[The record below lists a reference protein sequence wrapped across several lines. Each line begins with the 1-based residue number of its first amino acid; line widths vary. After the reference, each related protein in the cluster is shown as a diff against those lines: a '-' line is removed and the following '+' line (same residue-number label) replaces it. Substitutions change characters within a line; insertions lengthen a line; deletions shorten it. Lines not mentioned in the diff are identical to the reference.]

1 MAAGSRRGA
10 RSHRRYQGRPHR
22 RQNRP
27 RSRTSRA
34 SPNLAGPFGVDV
46 QRDGTI
52 TVALQGAPPD
62 PESGFPGEPGRII
75 KAKKG
80 NVTTL
85 KSFDGAGPSD
95 VATGALRSHLLDRR

>member
-1 MAAGSRRGA
+1 MLGVIAGTGATTSAAEPPKVEDVAGL
-10 RSHRRYQGRPHR
+10 
-22 RQNRP
+22 
-27 RSRTSRA
+27 T
-34 SPNLAGPFGVDV
+34 NLAGPFGVDV